1 MKVGSSSSIQAS
13 RPLNL
18 LNWAASSPSAGR
30 LPSFPCLAG
39 YLKPAFEPTKP
50 SRTAIVLLAL
60 RLESLN
66 YRLNLP
72 IGGVDYSLTTIIENR
87 SKSRKHSQEVG
98 LEASYSGLLVGQ
110 AGPPS
115 SLRSN
120 PSRQLWQPVLIALAL
135 IPVRGASARGKIAQ
149 TYIQGKD
156 LRILYKKGKIS
167 KSRLGTSNRRIRKEE
182 RRVEKKGNGILHKG
196 RERKGDST
204 KKSEKG
210 SKEGTHLDRATT
222 GDRIWKEI
230 NMFSRTNRFTPS
242 MTAHQ
247 GNNGQSRQR
256 QARMLLPTR
265 PIQGNLTLCAENPS
279 HFRQRG
285 NDDG

>member
-1 MKVGSSSSIQAS
+1 MNFGIQLQRNSARSFRVRKVPALLGQAGKALFLMKSTLQSL
-13 RPLNL
+13 PLFPPYPGTRKECL
-18 LNWAASSPSAGR
+18 LGLKEFGR
-30 LPSFPCLAG
+30 D
-39 YLKPAFEPTKP
+39 
-50 SRTAIVLLAL
+50 VH
-60 RLESLN
+60 SL
-66 YRLNLP
+66 
-72 IGGVDYSLTTIIENR
+72 
-87 SKSRKHSQEVG
+87 
-98 LEASYSGLLVGQ
+98 

-196 RERKGDST
+196 RERKGDNT

-230 NMFSRTNRFTPS
+230 NMFSRMNRFAPS
-242 MTAHQ
+242 MTVHQ

-256 QARMLLPTR
+256 QARMLLPMR
-265 PIQGNLTLCAENPS
+265 PIQGNLTLCEENPS

-285 NDDG
+285 NDNG

>member
-1 MKVGSSSSIQAS
+1 MATRTNCPCTDTSKGS
-13 RPLNL
+13 
-18 LNWAASSPSAGR
+18 
-30 LPSFPCLAG
+30 
-39 YLKPAFEPTKP
+39 
-50 SRTAIVLLAL
+50 
-60 RLESLN
+60 
-66 YRLNLP
+66 
-72 IGGVDYSLTTIIENR
+72 
-87 SKSRKHSQEVG
+87 
-98 LEASYSGLLVGQ
+98 VGQ
-110 AGPPS
+110 K
-115 SLRSN
+115 
-120 PSRQLWQPVLIALAL
+120 I
-135 IPVRGASARGKIAQ
+135 RGKIAQ

-204 KKSEKG
+204 NKSEKG

-265 PIQGNLTLCAENPS
+265 PESYTVRREPLSL
-279 HFRQRG
+279 
-285 NDDG
+285 

>member
-1 MKVGSSSSIQAS
+1 MPEVPKLSPLGLSFRKPVRSEGSTETEPSS
-13 RPLNL
+13 LGDL
-18 LNWAASSPSAGR
+18 
-30 LPSFPCLAG
+30 
-39 YLKPAFEPTKP
+39 
-50 SRTAIVLLAL
+50 
-60 RLESLN
+60 
-66 YRLNLP
+66 
-72 IGGVDYSLTTIIENR
+72 
-87 SKSRKHSQEVG
+87 SKSRKHSQEG
-98 LEASYSGLLVGQ
+98 ERRPG
-110 AGPPS
+110 
-115 SLRSN
+115 
-120 PSRQLWQPVLIALAL
+120 
-135 IPVRGASARGKIAQ
+135 GKIAQ

>member
-1 MKVGSSSSIQAS
+1 MATRTNCPCTDTSKGSKGS
-13 RPLNL
+13 
-18 LNWAASSPSAGR
+18 
-30 LPSFPCLAG
+30 
-39 YLKPAFEPTKP
+39 
-50 SRTAIVLLAL
+50 
-60 RLESLN
+60 
-66 YRLNLP
+66 
-72 IGGVDYSLTTIIENR
+72 
-87 SKSRKHSQEVG
+87 
-98 LEASYSGLLVGQ
+98 VGQ
-110 AGPPS
+110 K
-115 SLRSN
+115 
-120 PSRQLWQPVLIALAL
+120 I
-135 IPVRGASARGKIAQ
+135 RGKIAQ
-149 TYIQGKD
+149 TYIQRKD

-182 RRVEKKGNGILHKG
+182 IRVEKKGNGILHKG

-204 KKSEKG
+204 NKSEKG
-210 SKEGTHLDRATT
+210 SKEGTHLDRTTT

-242 MTAHQ
+242 MTEHQ

-265 PIQGNLTLCAENPS
+265 PIQGNLTLRAENPS